1 MKKKDLSAIILT
13 FNEELHIARCINS
26 IKNVVDEIIV
36 IDSYSTDNTLKIC
49 EELNVRVYQ
58 NKFISYGKQ
67 VNWVL
72 KNVDIKSKW
81 IFRVDA
87 DEYVQKNSLIEITD
101 IISNKQN
108 ISGIIIQRKIKFLN
122 KIINY
127 GQTSPHHTLRIWKYG
142 SGMYPD
148 IDTVDDQVEVEGNI
162 YLSKAIIIDH
172 NLESFTS
179 WLTKQKNYAVRE
191 AYSYDKEKVNNK
203 LLDKD
208 LSKINKS
215 NKYRIYYKL
224 PIFIR
229 PFILFIYSYFF
240 KLGFLSGW
248 QGLVFN
254 FFQILLFR
262 FLVDIKI
269 LMLSK
274 KNKT

>member
-26 IKNVVDEIIV
+26 IKDIVDEIIV

-127 GQTSPHHTLRIWKYG
+127 GLTSPHYTLRIWKYG

>member
-1 MKKKDLSAIILT
+1 
-13 FNEELHIARCINS
+13 
-26 IKNVVDEIIV
+26 
-36 IDSYSTDNTLKIC
+36 
-49 EELNVRVYQ
+49 
-58 NKFISYGKQ
+58 
-67 VNWVL
+67 
-72 KNVDIKSKW
+72 
-81 IFRVDA
+81 
-87 DEYVQKNSLIEITD
+87 
-101 IISNKQN
+101 
-108 ISGIIIQRKIKFLN
+108 
-122 KIINY
+122 
-127 GQTSPHHTLRIWKYG
+127 
-142 SGMYPD
+142 
-148 IDTVDDQVEVEGNI
+148 VEVEGNI

-172 NLESFTS
+172 NLGSFTS
-179 WLTKQKNYAVRE
+179 WLTKHRNYAIRE
-191 AYSYDKEKVNNK
+191 AYSYDREKVNNK

-215 NKYRIYYKL
+215 KKYRIYYKL

-229 PFILFIYSYFF
+229 PFMLFIYSYFF